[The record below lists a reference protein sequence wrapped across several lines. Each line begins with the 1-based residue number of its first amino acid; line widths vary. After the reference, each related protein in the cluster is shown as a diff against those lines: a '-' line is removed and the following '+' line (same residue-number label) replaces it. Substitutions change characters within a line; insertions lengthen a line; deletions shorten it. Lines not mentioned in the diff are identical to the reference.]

1 MSGNVLHIEM
11 PPYLVQWFIHENGGG
26 MPVSL
31 ARNSTAYRCLKSNI
45 TVRPSNIPE
54 PELPDS
60 YVTIAIPEFKGM
72 DDELNFLPRAKRE
85 ELGEY
90 IRNDFIFDFMCY
102 MRRPAHYRKRK
113 DRLIEAWME
122 THGIEFNDT
131 NWNALAKI
139 YQRQMGNDRVA
150 RHRQRKR
157 SKKRRV
163 NKC

>member
-1 MSGNVLHIEM
+1 M
-11 PPYLVQWFIHENGGG
+11 PPYLVQWFIHQNGGVT
-26 MPVSL
+26 PVSL
-31 ARNSTAYRCLKSNI
+31 ARNSTAHRCLKSNI
-45 TVRPSNIPE
+45 SVRPKNVPE
-54 PELPDS
+54 PELPES
-60 YVTIAIPEFKGM
+60 YVTIAIPKFKGM
-72 DDELNFLPRAKRE
+72 DADLDFLPRAKRD
-85 ELGEY
+85 ELADY
-90 IRNDFIFDFMCY
+90 IRDDFIFDFMCY

-122 THGIEFNDT
+122 SHGIEFNDT

-150 RHRQRKR
+150 RYRQSKK